1 MAAASLV
8 RNASML
14 LARPSRPLA
23 PVRASQTRVDA
34 SAANWAAKRRV
45 ALRSNGAAAVDSRRG
60 LAARWVH
67 TTVARATDATE
78 AQDAAPSASES
89 TDAGESS
96 PAPPPNDSAP
106 GDATPKSFA
115 DLGLCK
121 HLCAALDATGFKHPS
136 PPQLAT
142 IPMLNEGTN
151 VAMQSYTGSGKTMA
165 YLLPVLNRV
174 VLDQQK
180 PRGER
185 ANGIQ
190 CLVVVPS
197 QELGMQIVRQVERVL
212 GEFGKDITQQCIGGA
227 NIRRQEEQLR
237 RKRPLVVV
245 GTPGRIAE
253 LSRSGI
259 LRTHGVKCLVV
270 DEADDLL
277 ASNFRRDM
285 ARIVDH
291 VGKGVLGGRQTVIVS
306 ATLKRET
313 LDQYSY
319 MAPGLVHVKATR
331 RDLEKAA
338 AEGAE
343 GAEGA
348 ETSDVAASLP
358 PTLEHYSVVA
368 EGRHKVDRLRRAIHA
383 TGAERALVFLNF
395 GHRLTDTRDKLAAR
409 GMPCGVLHG
418 GMNKLERANELA
430 AFRRGDFRALLV
442 SDLAA
447 RGIDVPEI
455 DAVFNLDLP
464 TDETHYVHRAGRTG
478 RMGADGMVMTLADPN
493 ESFVLT
499 KIQRKLGID
508 IKAADLQKGRVV
520 PDRGNKPTPRKEH
533 AEARERREKEKGD
546 RGDTEKGDEG
556 DEKKGAREKQT
567 RGERAAERRGT
578 FEDEFRATRGFGAK
592 PKGNYTPRGQPR
604 RRNKD

>member
-23 PVRASQTRVDA
+23 PVRASQNRVDA

-96 PAPPPNDSAP
+96 PAPPPEESAP
-106 GDATPKSFA
+106 ADATPKSFA

-185 ANGIQ
+185 AHGIQ

-331 RDLEKAA
+331 RELEKAA
-338 AEGAE
+338 AE

-533 AEARERREKEKGD
+533 AEARERREKEKVGGD
-546 RGDTEKGDEG
+546 HEKGDKG

>member
-1 MAAASLV
+1 
-8 RNASML
+8 
-14 LARPSRPLA
+14 
-23 PVRASQTRVDA
+23 
-34 SAANWAAKRRV
+34 
-45 ALRSNGAAAVDSRRG
+45 
-60 LAARWVH
+60 
-67 TTVARATDATE
+67 
-78 AQDAAPSASES
+78 
-89 TDAGESS
+89 
-96 PAPPPNDSAP
+96 
-106 GDATPKSFA
+106 
-115 DLGLCK
+115 
-121 HLCAALDATGFKHPS
+121 
-136 PPQLAT
+136 
-142 IPMLNEGTN
+142 MLNEGTN

-478 RMGADGMVMTLADPN
+478 RMGADGMVMTLADPS

-546 RGDTEKGDEG
+546 RGDTEKGDQG

>member
-45 ALRSNGAAAVDSRRG
+45 ALRSNGAAAVDARRG

-67 TTVARATDATE
+67 TTVTRATDATE

-96 PAPPPNDSAP
+96 PAPPPEESAP
-106 GDATPKSFA
+106 ADATPKSFA

-185 ANGIQ
+185 AHGIQ

-291 VGKGVLGGRQTVIVS
+291 VGKSVLGGRQTVIVS

-331 RDLEKAA
+331 RELEKAA
-338 AEGAE
+338 AE

-533 AEARERREKEKGD
+533 AEARERREKTKGD
-546 RGDTEKGDEG
+546 KGDTEKGDKG

>member
-1 MAAASLV
+1 
-8 RNASML
+8 ML

-23 PVRASQTRVDA
+23 PVRASQNRVDA

-67 TTVARATDATE
+67 TTVTRATDATE

-96 PAPPPNDSAP
+96 PAPPPEESAP
-106 GDATPKSFA
+106 ADATPKSFA

-185 ANGIQ
+185 AHGIQ

-331 RDLEKAA
+331 RELEKAA
-338 AEGAE
+338 AE

-395 GHRLTDTRDKLAAR
+395 GHRLTDTRYKLAAR

-533 AEARERREKEKGD
+533 AEARERREKTKVGGDHEKGD
-546 RGDTEKGDEG
+546 KG

>member
-1 MAAASLV
+1 
-8 RNASML
+8 ML

-67 TTVARATDATE
+67 TTVTRATDATE

-343 GAEGA
+343 GAE
-348 ETSDVAASLP
+348 TSDVAASLP

-478 RMGADGMVMTLADPN
+478 RMGADGMVMTLADPS

-533 AEARERREKEKGD
+533 AEARERREKEKVGGD
-546 RGDTEKGDEG
+546 QEKGDKG

>member
-23 PVRASQTRVDA
+23 PVRASQNRVDA

-67 TTVARATDATE
+67 TTVTRATDATE

-331 RDLEKAA
+331 RELEKAA
-338 AEGAE
+338 AE

-478 RMGADGMVMTLADPN
+478 RMGADGMVMTLADPS

-533 AEARERREKEKGD
+533 AEARERREKEKVGGD
-546 RGDTEKGDEG
+546 QEKGDKG

>member
-45 ALRSNGAAAVDSRRG
+45 ALRSNGAAAVDARRG

-259 LRTHGVKCLVV
+259 LRTHGVKCLVL

-331 RDLEKAA
+331 KELEKAA
-338 AEGAE
+338 AE

-478 RMGADGMVMTLADPN
+478 RMGADGMVMTLADPS

-546 RGDTEKGDEG
+546 RGDTEKGDQG

>member
-45 ALRSNGAAAVDSRRG
+45 ALRSNGAAAVDARRG

-96 PAPPPNDSAP
+96 PAPPPEESAP
-106 GDATPKSFA
+106 ADATPKSFA

-185 ANGIQ
+185 ADGIQ

-331 RDLEKAA
+331 KELEKAA
-338 AEGAE
+338 AE

-395 GHRLTDTRDKLAAR
+395 GHRLKDTRDKLAAR

-533 AEARERREKEKGD
+533 AEARERREKEKVGGD
-546 RGDTEKGDEG
+546 QEKGDKG

>member
-1 MAAASLV
+1 
-8 RNASML
+8 ML

-67 TTVARATDATE
+67 TTVTRATDATE

-96 PAPPPNDSAP
+96 PAPPPEESAP
-106 GDATPKSFA
+106 ADATPKSFA

-185 ANGIQ
+185 AHGIQ

-331 RDLEKAA
+331 RELEKAA
-338 AEGAE
+338 AE

-447 RGIDVPEI
+447 RGIDVP
-455 DAVFNLDLP
+455 
-464 TDETHYVHRAGRTG
+464 
-478 RMGADGMVMTLADPN
+478 
-493 ESFVLT
+493 
-499 KIQRKLGID
+499 
-508 IKAADLQKGRVV
+508 
-520 PDRGNKPTPRKEH
+520 
-533 AEARERREKEKGD
+533 
-546 RGDTEKGDEG
+546 
-556 DEKKGAREKQT
+556 
-567 RGERAAERRGT
+567 
-578 FEDEFRATRGFGAK
+578 
-592 PKGNYTPRGQPR
+592 
-604 RRNKD
+604 

>member
-45 ALRSNGAAAVDSRRG
+45 ALRSNGAAAVDARRG

-96 PAPPPNDSAP
+96 PAPPPEESAP
-106 GDATPKSFA
+106 ADATPKSFA

-331 RDLEKAA
+331 RELEKAA
-338 AEGAE
+338 AE

-533 AEARERREKEKGD
+533 AEARERREKEKVGGD
-546 RGDTEKGDEG
+546 QEKGDKG

>member
-23 PVRASQTRVDA
+23 PVRASQNRVDA

-96 PAPPPNDSAP
+96 PAPPPEESAP
-106 GDATPKSFA
+106 ADATPKSFA

-185 ANGIQ
+185 AHGIQ

-331 RDLEKAA
+331 RELEKAA
-338 AEGAE
+338 AE

-546 RGDTEKGDEG
+546 KGDTEKGDKG

>member
-45 ALRSNGAAAVDSRRG
+45 ALRSNGAAAVDARRG

-96 PAPPPNDSAP
+96 PAPPPEESAP
-106 GDATPKSFA
+106 ADATPKSFA

-185 ANGIQ
+185 ADGIQ

-331 RDLEKAA
+331 KELEKAA
-338 AEGAE
+338 AE

-395 GHRLTDTRDKLAAR
+395 GHRLKDTRDKLAAR

-533 AEARERREKEKGD
+533 AEARERREKEKVGGD
-546 RGDTEKGDEG
+546 HEKGDKG

>member
-1 MAAASLV
+1 
-8 RNASML
+8 ML

-45 ALRSNGAAAVDSRRG
+45 ALRSNGAAAVDDRRG
-60 LAARWVH
+60 LTARWVH
-67 TTVARATDATE
+67 TTVTRATDATE

-106 GDATPKSFA
+106 ADATPKSFA

-185 ANGIQ
+185 AHGIQ

-331 RDLEKAA
+331 RELEKAA
-338 AEGAE
+338 AE

-533 AEARERREKEKGD
+533 AEARERREKEKVG
-546 RGDTEKGDEG
+546 GDTEKGDKG

>member
-8 RNASML
+8 RNTSML
-14 LARPSRPLA
+14 LARPGRPLA
-23 PVRASQTRVDA
+23 PVRASQARVDA
-34 SAANWAAKRRV
+34 SAASWAAKRRV
-45 ALRSNGAAAVDSRRG
+45 ALRSNGASAIDSRRG
-60 LAARWVH
+60 LAARALH
-67 TTVARATDATE
+67 TTIVRAADATG
-78 AQDAAPSASES
+78 AHDAAPSSSASTE
-89 TDAGESS
+89 AGESS
-96 PAPPPNDSAP
+96 PAPPPEDSAP
-106 GDATPKSFA
+106 ADATRKSFA
-115 DLGLCK
+115 DLGLCRF
-121 HLCAALDATGFKHPS
+121 LCAALDATGFKDPS

-142 IPMLNEGTN
+142 IPMLLEGTD
-151 VAMQSYTGSGKTMA
+151 VAMQSYTGSGKTLA
-165 YLLPVLNRV
+165 YLLPVLNRIAE
-174 VLDQQK
+174 DRQK

-185 ANGIQ
+185 ADGVQ

-197 QELGMQIVRQVERVL
+197 QELAMQIVRQVERVL
-212 GEFGKDITQQCIGGA
+212 GEFGREITQQCIGGA
-227 NIRRQEEQLR
+227 NIRRQEEALR

-245 GTPGRIAE
+245 GTPGRVAE

-259 LRTHGVKCLVV
+259 LRTHGVKCLVI

-291 VGKGVLGGRQTVIVS
+291 TGKGVVGGRQTVIVS
-306 ATLKRET
+306 ATLKREI

-319 MAPGLVHVKATR
+319 MAPNLVHVKATKKE
-331 RDLEKAA
+331 LEKAKE
-338 AEGAE
+338 AEGGEE
-343 GAEGA
+343 G

-358 PTLEHYSVVA
+358 PNLEHYSVVA

-447 RGIDVPEI
+447 RGIDVPEV

-478 RMGADGMVMTLADPN
+478 RMGADGMVMTLAAPD
-493 ESFVLT
+493 EAFVLT

-533 AEARERREKEKGD
+533 AEAKKERAEREKEK
-546 RGDTEKGDEG
+546 EKVGAG
-556 DEKKGAREKQT
+556 AGKGGSRPG
-567 RGERAAERRGT
+567 RVERAAERRET
-578 FEDEFRATRGFGAK
+578 FEDEFQATRGFGAK
-592 PKGNYTPRGQPR
+592 PKAYTPKGQPR
-604 RRNKD
+604 RRNRD

>member
-45 ALRSNGAAAVDSRRG
+45 ALRSNGAAAVDARRG

-96 PAPPPNDSAP
+96 PAPPPEESAP
-106 GDATPKSFA
+106 ADATPKSFA

-185 ANGIQ
+185 ADGIQ

-331 RDLEKAA
+331 KELEKAA
-338 AEGAE
+338 AE

-533 AEARERREKEKGD
+533 AEARERREKEKVGGD
-546 RGDTEKGDEG
+546 QEKGDKG

>member
-67 TTVARATDATE
+67 TTVTRATDATE

-96 PAPPPNDSAP
+96 PAPPPEESAP
-106 GDATPKSFA
+106 ADATPKSFA

-331 RDLEKAA
+331 RELEKAA
-338 AEGAE
+338 AE

>member
-23 PVRASQTRVDA
+23 PVRASQNRVDA

-67 TTVARATDATE
+67 TTVTRATDATE

-96 PAPPPNDSAP
+96 PAPPPEESAP
-106 GDATPKSFA
+106 ADATPKSFA

-331 RDLEKAA
+331 RELEKAA
-338 AEGAE
+338 AE

-546 RGDTEKGDEG
+546 KGDTEKGDKG

>member
-45 ALRSNGAAAVDSRRG
+45 ALRSNGAAAVDARRG

-96 PAPPPNDSAP
+96 PAPPPEESAP
-106 GDATPKSFA
+106 ADATPKSFA

-259 LRTHGVKCLVV
+259 LRTHGVKCLVL

-331 RDLEKAA
+331 RELEKAA
-338 AEGAE
+338 AE

-533 AEARERREKEKGD
+533 AEARERREKEKVGGD
-546 RGDTEKGDEG
+546 QEKGDKG

>member
-45 ALRSNGAAAVDSRRG
+45 ALRSNGAAAVDARRG

-106 GDATPKSFA
+106 ADATPKSFA

-185 ANGIQ
+185 ADGIQ

-331 RDLEKAA
+331 KELEKAA
-338 AEGAE
+338 AE

-395 GHRLTDTRDKLAAR
+395 GHRLKDTRDKLAAR

-533 AEARERREKEKGD
+533 AEARERREKEKVG
-546 RGDTEKGDEG
+546 GDTEKGDKG

>member
-67 TTVARATDATE
+67 TTVTRATDATE

-96 PAPPPNDSAP
+96 PAPPPEESAP
-106 GDATPKSFA
+106 ADATPKSFA

-185 ANGIQ
+185 AHGIQ

-259 LRTHGVKCLVV
+259 LRTHGVKCLVL

-331 RDLEKAA
+331 RELEKAA
-338 AEGAE
+338 AE

-533 AEARERREKEKGD
+533 AEARERREKEKVGGD
-546 RGDTEKGDEG
+546 HEKGDKG

>member
-23 PVRASQTRVDA
+23 PVRASQNRVDA

-67 TTVARATDATE
+67 TTVTRATDATE

-96 PAPPPNDSAP
+96 PAPPPEESAP
-106 GDATPKSFA
+106 ADATPKSFA

-136 PPQLAT
+136 PPQLTT

-259 LRTHGVKCLVV
+259 LRTHGVKCLVL

-331 RDLEKAA
+331 RELEKAA
-338 AEGAE
+338 AE

-533 AEARERREKEKGD
+533 AEARERREKEKVGGD
-546 RGDTEKGDEG
+546 QEKGDKG

>member
-1 MAAASLV
+1 
-8 RNASML
+8 ML

-67 TTVARATDATE
+67 TTVTRATDATE

-96 PAPPPNDSAP
+96 PAPPPEESAP
-106 GDATPKSFA
+106 ADATPKSFA

-185 ANGIQ
+185 AHGIQ

-259 LRTHGVKCLVV
+259 LRTHGVKCLVL

-331 RDLEKAA
+331 RELEKAA
-338 AEGAE
+338 AE

-533 AEARERREKEKGD
+533 AEARERREKEKVGGD
-546 RGDTEKGDEG
+546 HEKGDKG

>member
-45 ALRSNGAAAVDSRRG
+45 ALRSNGAAAVDARRG

-96 PAPPPNDSAP
+96 PAPPPEESAP
-106 GDATPKSFA
+106 ADATPKSFA

-185 ANGIQ
+185 ADGIQ

-331 RDLEKAA
+331 RELEKAA
-338 AEGAE
+338 AE

>member
-1 MAAASLV
+1 
-8 RNASML
+8 ML

-67 TTVARATDATE
+67 TTVTRATDATE

-96 PAPPPNDSAP
+96 PAPPPEESAP
-106 GDATPKSFA
+106 ADATPKSFA

-331 RDLEKAA
+331 KELEKAA
-338 AEGAE
+338 AE

>member
-67 TTVARATDATE
+67 TTVTRATDATE

-96 PAPPPNDSAP
+96 PAPPPEESAP
-106 GDATPKSFA
+106 ADATPKSFA

-185 ANGIQ
+185 AHGIQ

-259 LRTHGVKCLVV
+259 LRTHGVKCLVL

-331 RDLEKAA
+331 RELEKAA
-338 AEGAE
+338 AE

-478 RMGADGMVMTLADPN
+478 RMGADGMVMTLADPS

-546 RGDTEKGDEG
+546 RGDTEKGDKG

>member
-1 MAAASLV
+1 
-8 RNASML
+8 ML

-45 ALRSNGAAAVDSRRG
+45 ALRSNGAAAVDARRG

-96 PAPPPNDSAP
+96 PAPPPEESAP
-106 GDATPKSFA
+106 ADATPKSFA

-185 ANGIQ
+185 ADGIQ

-331 RDLEKAA
+331 KELEKAA
-338 AEGAE
+338 AE

-395 GHRLTDTRDKLAAR
+395 GHRLKDTRDKLAAR

-533 AEARERREKEKGD
+533 AEARERREKEKVGGD
-546 RGDTEKGDEG
+546 QEKGDKG

>member
-1 MAAASLV
+1 
-8 RNASML
+8 ML

-23 PVRASQTRVDA
+23 PVRASQNRVDA

-96 PAPPPNDSAP
+96 PAPPPEESAP
-106 GDATPKSFA
+106 ADATPKSFA

-343 GAEGA
+343 GAE
-348 ETSDVAASLP
+348 TSDVAASLP

-478 RMGADGMVMTLADPN
+478 RMGADGMVMTLADPS

-546 RGDTEKGDEG
+546 KGDTEKGDKG

>member
-1 MAAASLV
+1 M
-8 RNASML
+8 
-14 LARPSRPLA
+14 
-23 PVRASQTRVDA
+23 DA
-34 SAANWAAKRRV
+34 
-45 ALRSNGAAAVDSRRG
+45 RRG
-60 LAARWVH
+60 LAARWVY
-67 TTVARATDATE
+67 TTVARAADATE
-78 AQDAAPSASES
+78 AQAAAPSASES

-96 PAPPPNDSAP
+96 PAPPPEESAP
-106 GDATPKSFA
+106 ADATPKSFA

-185 ANGIQ
+185 ADGIQ

-331 RDLEKAA
+331 KELEKAA
-338 AEGAE
+338 AEGAK
-343 GAEGA
+343 GA

-395 GHRLTDTRDKLAAR
+395 GHRLKDTRDKLAAR

-493 ESFVLT
+493 DSFVLT

-533 AEARERREKEKGD
+533 AEARERREKTKGD
-546 RGDTEKGDEG
+546 KGDTEKGDKG

>member
-1 MAAASLV
+1 
-8 RNASML
+8 ML

-45 ALRSNGAAAVDSRRG
+45 ALRSNGAAAGDARRG

-67 TTVARATDATE
+67 TTVTRATDATE

-96 PAPPPNDSAP
+96 PAPPPEESAP
-106 GDATPKSFA
+106 ADATPKSFA

-185 ANGIQ
+185 AHGIQ

-331 RDLEKAA
+331 RELEKAA
-338 AEGAE
+338 AE

-478 RMGADGMVMTLADPN
+478 RMGADGMVMTLADPS

-533 AEARERREKEKGD
+533 AEARERREKTKVD
-546 RGDTEKGDEG
+546 RGDTEKGDKG

>member
-67 TTVARATDATE
+67 TTVTRATDATE

-96 PAPPPNDSAP
+96 PAPPPEESAP
-106 GDATPKSFA
+106 ADATPKSFA

-185 ANGIQ
+185 AHGIQ

-331 RDLEKAA
+331 RELEKAA
-338 AEGAE
+338 AE

-533 AEARERREKEKGD
+533 AEARERREKEKVGGD
-546 RGDTEKGDEG
+546 QEKGDKG

>member
-23 PVRASQTRVDA
+23 PVRASQNRVDA

-67 TTVARATDATE
+67 TTVARATNATE

-96 PAPPPNDSAP
+96 PAPPPEESAP
-106 GDATPKSFA
+106 ADATPKSFA

-185 ANGIQ
+185 AHGIQ

-331 RDLEKAA
+331 RELEKAA
-338 AEGAE
+338 AE

-533 AEARERREKEKGD
+533 AEARERREKEKVGGD
-546 RGDTEKGDEG
+546 HEKGDKG

>member
-45 ALRSNGAAAVDSRRG
+45 ALRSNGAAAVDARRG

-96 PAPPPNDSAP
+96 PAPPPEESAP
-106 GDATPKSFA
+106 ADATPKSFA

-165 YLLPVLNRV
+165 YLLPVLNCV

-185 ANGIQ
+185 ADGIQ

-331 RDLEKAA
+331 KELEKAA
-338 AEGAE
+338 AE

-395 GHRLTDTRDKLAAR
+395 GHRLKDTRDKLAAR

-533 AEARERREKEKGD
+533 AEARERREKEKVGGD
-546 RGDTEKGDEG
+546 QEKGDKG

>member
-67 TTVARATDATE
+67 TTVTRATDATE

-96 PAPPPNDSAP
+96 PAPPPEESAP
-106 GDATPKSFA
+106 ADATPKSFA

-185 ANGIQ
+185 AHGIQ

-291 VGKGVLGGRQTVIVS
+291 VGKSVLGGRQTVIVS

-331 RDLEKAA
+331 RELEKAA
-338 AEGAE
+338 AE

-546 RGDTEKGDEG
+546 RGDTEKGDKG

>member
-23 PVRASQTRVDA
+23 PVRASQNRVDA

-67 TTVARATDATE
+67 TTVTRATDATE

-96 PAPPPNDSAP
+96 PAPPPEESAP
-106 GDATPKSFA
+106 ADATPKSFA

-331 RDLEKAA
+331 RELEKAA
-338 AEGAE
+338 AE

-533 AEARERREKEKGD
+533 AEARERREKEKVGGD
-546 RGDTEKGDEG
+546 QEKGDKG

>member
-1 MAAASLV
+1 
-8 RNASML
+8 ML

-67 TTVARATDATE
+67 TTVTRATDATE

-96 PAPPPNDSAP
+96 PAPPPEESAP
-106 GDATPKSFA
+106 ADATPKSFA

-185 ANGIQ
+185 ADGIQ

-259 LRTHGVKCLVV
+259 LRTHGVKCLVL

-331 RDLEKAA
+331 RELEKAA
-338 AEGAE
+338 AE

-533 AEARERREKEKGD
+533 AEARERREKEKVGGD
-546 RGDTEKGDEG
+546 HEKGDKG

>member
-23 PVRASQTRVDA
+23 PVRASQNRVDA

-96 PAPPPNDSAP
+96 PAPPPEESAP
-106 GDATPKSFA
+106 ADATPKSFA

-185 ANGIQ
+185 AHGIQ

-331 RDLEKAA
+331 RELEKAA
-338 AEGAE
+338 AE

-533 AEARERREKEKGD
+533 AEARERREKTKVG
-546 RGDTEKGDEG
+546 GDTEKGDKG

>member
-1 MAAASLV
+1 M

-45 ALRSNGAAAVDSRRG
+45 ALRSNGAAAVDARRG

-96 PAPPPNDSAP
+96 PAPPPEESAP
-106 GDATPKSFA
+106 ADATPKSFA

-185 ANGIQ
+185 ADGIQ

-331 RDLEKAA
+331 KELEKAA
-338 AEGAE
+338 AE

-395 GHRLTDTRDKLAAR
+395 GHRLKDTRDKLAAR

-533 AEARERREKEKGD
+533 AEARERREKEKVGGD
-546 RGDTEKGDEG
+546 QEKGDKG

>member
-1 MAAASLV
+1 
-8 RNASML
+8 ML

-23 PVRASQTRVDA
+23 PVRASQNRVDA

-96 PAPPPNDSAP
+96 PAPPPEESAP
-106 GDATPKSFA
+106 ADATPKSFA

-185 ANGIQ
+185 AHGIQ

-227 NIRRQEEQLR
+227 NIRRQEVQLR

-331 RDLEKAA
+331 RELEKAA
-338 AEGAE
+338 AE

-533 AEARERREKEKGD
+533 AEARERREKTKVG
-546 RGDTEKGDEG
+546 GDTEKGDKG